1 MLMVVLEEQHLTVAA
16 NKLQMQVEEQQEALC
31 QVVVLEGK
39 EDMGITATVQV
50 VVQEDILELVELVE
64 MHVLQVMG
72 REPVDQQAVVVV
84 LEEVVPH
91 VVVMLLVLVE
101 VLGF

>member
-1 MLMVVLEEQHLTVAA
+1 VLLVVLEEQHLTVAA

-31 QVVVLEGK
+31 QVVELEGK

-72 REPVDQQAVVVV
+72 REPVDHQAVVVV

>member
-1 MLMVVLEEQHLTVAA
+1 VLLVVLEEQHLTVAA

-72 REPVDQQAVVVV
+72 REPVDHQAVVVV